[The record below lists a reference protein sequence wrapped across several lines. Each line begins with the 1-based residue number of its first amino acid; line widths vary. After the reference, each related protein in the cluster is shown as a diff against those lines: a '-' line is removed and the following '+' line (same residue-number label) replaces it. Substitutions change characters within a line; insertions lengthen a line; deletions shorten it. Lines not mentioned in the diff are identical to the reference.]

1 MKGATQTNG
10 TPRRVLRN
18 SLLGIINN
26 NSLHDTA
33 ERLSRQ
39 RKAKNAAYKL
49 QEGCEWADLMLQ
61 VQNAKPHSKRSKQ
74 LLTIIKM
81 ADWMN
86 AASTM
91 AQRLF
96 WYFNHQ
102 IQPDHNF
109 MNLGLFNNF

>member
-1 MKGATQTNG
+1 M
-10 TPRRVLRN
+10 
-18 SLLGIINN
+18 NN
-26 NSLHDTA
+26 NSLLDTA

-39 RKAKNAAYKL
+39 LKAKNAAYKL

-74 LLTIIKM
+74 LTIIKM
-81 ADWMN
+81 ADWRN

-102 IQPDHNF
+102 IQPDHNV
-109 MNLGLFNNF
+109 MD